1 MWDPSV
7 QEAVERSAARF
18 SARSWWELAPGYKAR
33 VIYEELRRLD
43 AEAAASTEAPNPR
56 MTSKRD

>member
-18 SARSWWELAPGYKAR
+18 SDRSWWELAPGYKAR

-43 AEAAASTEAPNPR
+43 AKAAASTEALSPG
-56 MTSKRD
+56 TVLKQD